1 MSLKINY
8 KNSIVNFTSA
18 LMKNYNI
25 KSEYEPSALIDFLLS
40 KRYRHVVLMVLD
52 GLGTKVIDDNL
63 SNGSILKTH
72 QIMALN
78 SVYPPTTV
86 AATTAF
92 TTGKAPIESGWMG
105 WHLYLEEN
113 DPSIVLFK
121 NTVNETGEVF
131 TKYQV
136 ADKMGHD
143 EWFKTLR
150 GTKTYRIY
158 PSWSEFGVNSFKEG
172 IDKVLENASKEEK
185 NFTYFYWDNPDYLMH
200 EYGTTSQVVK
210 VNLLDMEEQINRLAE
225 NLPNETIIFITAD
238 HGMIDVEPIE
248 LNNYSELTSCLT
260 KPFAGEGRCA
270 NFYVKEEKQEEFVNL
285 FNQAFSE
292 SFILYSKEEFIK
304 TNLAGL
310 YQPHEILNVALG
322 DYVAV
327 ATGNY
332 FFVNEIK
339 PDDLV
344 FKAHHAGLTKAEI
357 EIPVI
362 LLKRKDEEVEE
373 E

>member
-18 LMKNYNI
+18 LMKNYNV

-40 KRYRHVVLMVLD
+40 KKYRHVVLMVLD

-92 TTGKAPIESGWMG
+92 ITGKAPIESGWMG
-105 WHLYLEEN
+105 WHLYLEAN

-121 NTVNETGEVF
+121 NTINATGEAF
-131 TKYQV
+131 TKYNV
-136 ADKMGHD
+136 NDKIGYN
-143 EWFKTLR
+143 EWFKVLR
-150 GTKTYRIY
+150 GTTSYKIF
-158 PSWSEFGVNSFKEG
+158 PAWSENGVNNFSEG
-172 IDKVLENASKEEK
+172 IDKVIEITSKDEK
-185 NFTYFYWDNPDYLMH
+185 NFTYFYWDNPDALMH

-248 LNNYSELTSCLT
+248 LNNYPNLTNCLT
-260 KPFAGEGRCA
+260 KPFSGEGRCA
-270 NFYVKEEKQEEFVNL
+270 NFYVREDQKANFVDL
-285 FNQAFSE
+285 FNDLFKDH
-292 SFILYSKEEFIK
+292 FILYSKQEFIE
-304 TNLAGL
+304 THLAGL
-310 YQPHEILNVALG
+310 YQPHQIIDVALG
-322 DYVAV
+322 DYIAV

-332 FFVNEIK
+332 FFVEAIK
-339 PDDLV
+339 ADDLV

-357 EIPVI
+357 EIPII
-362 LLKRKDEEVEE
+362 LLKRKDEVIDEE
-373 E
+373 